1 MELAPCVRI
10 TASAKWEYV
19 NSYKEQLP
27 FRSISMLFSDLS
39 ITAAPATNI
48 LVKWGSTGT
57 SITPKVFLKILFLY
71 NI

>member
-1 MELAPCVRI
+1 MELAPCVII

-39 ITAAPATNI
+39 ITAAPATDI
-48 LVKWGSTGT
+48 LV
-57 SITPKVFLKILFLY
+57 
-71 NI
+71 N

>member
-48 LVKWGSTGT
+48 LVK
-57 SITPKVFLKILFLY
+57 
-71 NI
+71 